1 MCSIFALL
9 NHNQTKLPNT
19 IIEDQAKKG
28 YLQDSNS
35 SKIFINSKIFLSYLS
50 FNTLIT
56 GNGLDKKSD
65 QPLKY
70 NNKVLICNGE
80 IYNCKQLLKL
90 MNVKATTTCDC
101 EVIIH
106 LYEKY
111 GIEYTLKCLDGV
123 YAFILIDND
132 INKVFIGRDKFGE
145 RPLFYLSNKSV
156 SEKWDSIQE
165 KNILGFSST
174 MKQLYFFTQNN
185 SEYNYNGVNTLV
197 IQQFDPGS
205 YMILEK
211 TPNDKWFISSHTKYE
226 KFNLTRISQN
236 SEEININTI
245 ANNIHDIFF
254 EAVYKRVNTTTKPI
268 ACLLSGG
275 LDSSIIASLV
285 SKIYDKPIQTYS
297 IGLEGSE
304 DLKYAREV
312 ATYIK
317 SNHTE
322 VIVSE
327 EDFFAS
333 IQKVIETTESYD
345 TATIRAGVGN
355 LLIAQYI
362 SETSDAKVIFN
373 GDGSN
378 ELMGGYLY
386 MNYAPDAL
394 EFDKECK
401 RLLNDIS
408 HFDVLRSTMCISS
421 NGLESRSPFLDLD
434 FIAFYLSIPAN
445 YRYETN
451 KKQEKYLFRKAFD
464 RDYLPDS
471 VLWRKKEEFSDGV
484 SSAERSWYTIIE
496 EFVNKQKSIKYDNTI
511 EYTHNTPE
519 TMEQLYYRTIYDTI
533 YKNQSHLIP
542 YFWMPKYVDADDCSA
557 RSLSIYN
564 IYNIYNDKQEFE
576 DDLTIYPDDDDDAD
590 NLFNKE
596 EQDEI
601 NLND

>member
-9 NHNQTKLPNT
+9 NHNQTKLTNT
-19 IIEDQAKKG
+19 IIEDQAKKS
-28 YLQDSNS
+28 YAQDNS
-35 SKIFINSKIFLSYLS
+35 SKIFINNKIFLSCLS
-50 FNTLIT
+50 FNTLKS
-56 GNGLDKKSD
+56 GNGLDKRYE

-90 MNVKATTTCDC
+90 MNIKATTTSDC

-111 GIEYTLKCLDGV
+111 GIEYTVKCLDGV

-132 INKVFIGRDKFGE
+132 INKVFISRDKFGE
-145 RPLFYLSNKSV
+145 RSLFYLSNKSV

-165 KNILGFSST
+165 KNILGFSSS

-197 IQQFDPGS
+197 IQSFDPGS
-205 YMILEK
+205 YMVLEK
-211 TPNDKWFISSHTKYE
+211 TPNDKWFISSHTKYD

-254 EAVYKRVNTTTKPI
+254 EAVYKRVITTVRPI

-275 LDSSIIASLV
+275 LDSSIVAALV

-304 DLKYAREV
+304 DLKYARDV
-312 ATYIK
+312 AKHIK

-333 IQKVIETTESYD
+333 IQKTIETIESYD
-345 TATIRAGVGN
+345 TATIRASVGN

-362 SETSDAKVIFN
+362 SETSEAKVIFN
-373 GDGSN
+373 GDGSD

-386 MNYAPDAL
+386 MNYAPNAL

-401 RLLNDIS
+401 QLLNDIS
-408 HFDVLRSTMCISS
+408 QFSVLRSTMCISS

-464 RDYLPDS
+464 RDYLPS
-471 VLWRKKEEFSDGV
+471 NVLWRKTETFCDGV
-484 SSAERSWYTIIE
+484 SSKSRSWYKIIE
-496 EFVNKQKSIKYDNTI
+496 ELVSKQKTIKYDDTI
-511 EYTHNTPE
+511 EYSHNNPE
-519 TMEQLYYRTIYDTI
+519 TMEQLYYRTIYDTS
-533 YKNQSHLIP
+533 YKSQNHLVP
-542 YFWMPKYVDADDCSA
+542 YFWMPKYVDANDCSA

-564 IYNIYNDKQEFE
+564 NEVSIDDQSE
-576 DDLTIYPDDDDDAD
+576 DELIHNSDDE
-590 NLFNKE
+590 LFNE
-596 EQDEI
+596 EDLSDI

>member
-9 NHNQTKLPNT
+9 NHNQTKLTNT

-28 YLQDSNS
+28 HEQDSNS
-35 SKIFINSKIFLSYLS
+35 FKTYINNKIFLSCLSYLS
-50 FNTLIT
+50 FNKLIT
-56 GNGLDKKSD
+56 GTGLDKKSD

-80 IYNCKQLLKL
+80 IYNSKQLLKL
-90 MNVKATTTCDC
+90 MQIKATTIYDC

-132 INKVFIGRDKFGE
+132 INKVFIARDKFGE
-145 RPLFYLSNKSV
+145 RPLFYLSNKLSL
-156 SEKWDSIQE
+156 EKQDSI
-165 KNILGFSST
+165 IGFSST
-174 MKQLYFFTQNN
+174 MKQLYFFTQNIQN
-185 SEYNYNGVNTLV
+185 IQNNNEENKLV
-197 IQQFDPGS
+197 ITSFDPGS
-205 YMILEK
+205 YMVLEK
-211 TPNDKWFISSHTKYE
+211 TLNDKWFIDSHNKYD

-236 SEEININTI
+236 SQEINIDTI

-254 EAVYKRVNTTTKPI
+254 EAVYKRVITTTRPI

-275 LDSSIIASLV
+275 LDSSIVAAIV

-312 ATYIK
+312 AKYIK

-333 IQKVIETTESYD
+333 IQKVIETIETYD

-362 SETSDAKVIFN
+362 SETSEAKVIFN

-408 HFDVLRSTMCISS
+408 HFDVLRSTLCISS

-434 FIAFYLSIPAN
+434 FIAFYFSIPAN
-445 YRYETN
+445 YRFETN

-471 VLWRKKEEFSDGV
+471 VLWRKKEEFGDGV
-484 SSAERSWYTIIE
+484 SSKERPWYKIIE
-496 EFVNKQKSIKYDNTI
+496 DFVIKQKSIKYDNAI
-511 EYTHNTPE
+511 EYTHNNPE

-533 YKNQSHLIP
+533 YKNQSHLVP

-564 IYNIYNDKQEFE
+564 DESLLIGDE
-576 DDLTIYPDDDDDAD
+576 DAD
-590 NLFNKE
+590 LDETE
-596 EQDEI
+596 EELTEI

>member
-1 MCSIFALL
+1 MSSIFALI
-9 NHNQTKLPNT
+9 NHNQIKLPNT

-28 YLQDSNS
+28 HQQELESESNS
-35 SKIFINSKIFLSYLS
+35 LKTYINNKIFLSYLS
-50 FNTLIT
+50 FTKLIN
-56 GNGLDKKSD
+56 GNGLNGLDKRSE

-80 IYNCKQLLKL
+80 IYNYKQLYKL
-90 MNVKATTTCDC
+90 MNIKATTTCDS

-111 GIEYTLKCLDGV
+111 GMDYTLKCLDGV
-123 YAFILIDND
+123 YAFVLIDND
-132 INKVFIGRDKFGE
+132 SNKVFIGRDKFGE
-145 RPLFYLSNKSV
+145 RSLFYLTNKSL
-156 SEKWDSIQE
+156 SEHWDSVI
-165 KNILGFSST
+165 GFAST

-185 SEYNYNGVNTLV
+185 NEENNLL
-197 IQQFDPGS
+197 IRPFDSGS

-211 TPNDKWFISSHTKYE
+211 TENDKWFISSHTKYD
-226 KFNLTRISQN
+226 KFNLTRISQY
-236 SEEININTI
+236 SEEINMNTI
-245 ANNIHDIFF
+245 TNNIHDIFF
-254 EAVYKRVNTTTKPI
+254 EAVYKRVSTTSKPI

-275 LDSSIIASLV
+275 LDSSIVAAIV
-285 SKIYDKPIQTYS
+285 SKIYGKSIQTYS

-312 ATYIK
+312 AKFIK

-322 VIVSE
+322 VIVSD
-327 EDFFAS
+327 EDFFTS
-333 IQKVIETTESYD
+333 IQKVIETIESYD
-345 TATIRAGVGN
+345 TTTIRASVGN

-386 MNYAPDAL
+386 MNHAPDAL

-408 HFDVLRSTMCISS
+408 RFDVLRSDMCISS

-434 FIAFYLSIPAN
+434 FIAFYFSIPAN

-484 SSAERSWYTIIE
+484 SSKERSWYKIIE
-496 EFVNKQKSIKYDNTI
+496 EFVSKQKSIKYDNTI

-519 TMEQLYYRTIYDTI
+519 TMEQLYYRTIYDTV

-542 YFWMPKYVDADDCSA
+542 YFWMPKYVDAEDCSA
-557 RSLSIYN
+557 RSLSIYS
-564 IYNIYNDKQEFE
+564 DEPLLLDEE
-576 DDLTIYPDDDDDAD
+576 DDGDD
-590 NLFNKE
+590 LFNE
-596 EQDEI
+596 EELTEI

>member
-1 MCSIFALL
+1 MSSIFALL
-9 NHNQTKLPNT
+9 NYNQIKLPNT
-19 IIEDQAKKG
+19 IIEDQAKKSH
-28 YLQDSNS
+28 QQESESDS
-35 SKIFINSKIFLSYLS
+35 SKTYINNKIFLFYLS
-50 FNTLIT
+50 FNKLINR
-56 GNGLDKKSD
+56 NGLDKKSD

-80 IYNCKQLLKL
+80 IYNYKQLYKL
-90 MNVKATTTCDC
+90 MNIKATTTCDS

-111 GIEYTLKCLDGV
+111 GMDYTLKCLDGV

-132 INKVFIGRDKFGE
+132 SNKTFIGRDKFGE
-145 RPLFYLSNKSV
+145 RSLFYLTSKSI
-156 SEKWDSIQE
+156 SEKCDS
-165 KNILGFSST
+165 ILGFAST

-185 SEYNYNGVNTLV
+185 GDNKDNKDKNLV
-197 IQQFDPGS
+197 IRPFDPGS
-205 YMILEK
+205 YMVLEK
-211 TPNDKWFISSHTKYE
+211 TENDKWFIASHTKYD
-226 KFNLTRISQN
+226 KFNLTRISQY
-236 SEEININTI
+236 SEEINMNTI
-245 ANNIHDIFF
+245 TNNIHDIFF
-254 EAVYKRVNTTTKPI
+254 EAVYKRVSTTSKPV

-275 LDSSIIASLV
+275 LDSSIVASLV
-285 SKIYDKPIQTYS
+285 SKIYGKSIQTYS

-312 ATYIK
+312 AKYIK

-322 VIVSE
+322 VIVSD

-333 IQKVIETTESYD
+333 IQKVIETIESYD
-345 TATIRAGVGN
+345 TTTIRASVGN

-386 MNYAPDAL
+386 MNHAPDAL

-408 HFDVLRSTMCISS
+408 RFDLLRSDMCISS

-434 FIAFYLSIPAN
+434 FIAFYFSIPAN

-484 SSAERSWYTIIE
+484 SSKERPWYKIIE
-496 EFVNKQKSIKYDNTI
+496 EFVSKQKSIKYDNTI

-519 TMEQLYYRTIYDTI
+519 TMEQLYYRTIYDTV

-564 IYNIYNDKQEFE
+564 DESLLIGDEDDNE
-576 DDLTIYPDDDDDAD
+576 DDL
-590 NLFNKE
+590 FNE
-596 EQDEI
+596 EELTEI

>member
-9 NHNQTKLPNT
+9 NHNQTKLTNT

-28 YLQDSNS
+28 HEQDFNS
-35 SKIFINSKIFLSYLS
+35 FKTYINNKIFLSCLSYLS
-50 FNTLIT
+50 FNKLIT
-56 GNGLDKKSD
+56 GNGLDKKSE

-80 IYNCKQLLKL
+80 IYNSKQLLKL
-90 MNVKATTTCDC
+90 MQIKATTTYDC

-132 INKVFIGRDKFGE
+132 INKVFIARDKFGE
-145 RPLFYLSNKSV
+145 RPLFYLSNKSDF
-156 SEKWDSIQE
+156 EKSDSI
-165 KNILGFSST
+165 IGFSST

-185 SEYNYNGVNTLV
+185 NEENKLV
-197 IQQFDPGS
+197 IRPFDPGS
-205 YMILEK
+205 YMVLEK
-211 TPNDKWFISSHTKYE
+211 TPNDKWVIDSHNKYE

-236 SEEININTI
+236 SQEINIDTI

-254 EAVYKRVNTTTKPI
+254 EAVYKRVITTTRPT

-275 LDSSIIASLV
+275 LDSSIVAAIV

-312 ATYIK
+312 AKYIK

-333 IQKVIETTESYD
+333 IQKVIETIESYD
-345 TATIRAGVGN
+345 TASIRAGVGN

-362 SETSDAKVIFN
+362 SETSEAKVIFN

-408 HFDVLRSTMCISS
+408 RFDVLRSTLCISS

-434 FIAFYLSIPAN
+434 FIAFYFSIPAN
-445 YRYETN
+445 YRFETN

-484 SSAERSWYTIIE
+484 SSKERPWYKIIE
-496 EFVNKQKSIKYDNTI
+496 DFVSKQKSIKYDNAI
-511 EYTHNTPE
+511 EYTHNNPE

-533 YKNQSHLIP
+533 YKNQSHLVP

-564 IYNIYNDKQEFE
+564 DESLLIGDE
-576 DDLTIYPDDDDDAD
+576 DAD
-590 NLFNKE
+590 PDINE
-596 EQDEI
+596 EELTEI